1 MPFHTRLRR
10 LGTRNAGA
18 AALTVALAVLAMSLT
33 ACGQNHPDS
42 IFHQRTDFNREVDF
56 LFKLIIYIGTAVF
69 IFVEA
74 ILVLTLIKYRSRPG
88 QPAPEHVHGNT
99 TLEIAWTVIPLVIL
113 AIIAV
118 PTVRTIFR
126 TQAKARAD
134 ALQVEV
140 IGHQWW
146 WEFRY
151 PQYTVA
157 GANGRVDTVVT
168 ANELY
173 LPLGKTVNFTLKSKD
188 VIHSFWVPALAG
200 KRDVVTNRTNYLWYT
215 PDSTKMDAFNGA
227 CVEYCGTSHAN
238 MRFKAFTVSQADFDS
253 WMANQKLPG
262 VGAAVVAPNP
272 ATGAGPG
279 SPASAQPTAATP
291 SQVNPNVNASGTK
304 NAPAGAQQA
313 GPTLPGAG
321 PSGVGV
327 PSAPGAVNTNVAQA
341 GFVSFPHDKIP
352 QYAVPQTPLP
362 ANLKFDDGLLAS
374 GNAANG
380 AKLVST
386 GMCVACHTVR
396 GVPSMQATVGPN
408 LTHVGSR
415 TTIAAGLYPNDPQHL
430 ARWVKNANEMKP
442 GVAMPTF
449 GIGEY
454 DPVTLKAPVKIGFS
468 DQQIADIVAY
478 LQSLK

>member
-1 MPFHTRLRR
+1 MPFLTRLRR

-18 AALTVALAVLAMSLT
+18 AALTVALAVLSLSLT

-69 IFVEA
+69 IFVEG
-74 ILVLTLIKYRSRPG
+74 ILILTLIKYRSRPG
-88 QPAPEHVHGNT
+88 QAAPEHVHGNT

-113 AIIAV
+113 ILIAI
-118 PTVRTIFR
+118 PTVKTIFK
-126 TQAKARAD
+126 TEAKARDD

-157 GANGRVDTVVT
+157 NNGRTDTVVT

-173 LPLGKTVNFTLKSKD
+173 LPIGKTVNFTLKSRD
-188 VIHSFWVPALAG
+188 VIHSFWAPGLAG

-215 PDSTKMDAFNGA
+215 PDSTTMDVFNGA
-227 CVEYCGTSHAN
+227 CAEYCGTSHAN
-238 MRFKAFTVSQADFDS
+238 MRFKVFTVSQADFDS
-253 WMANQKLPG
+253 WMANQKLAG
-262 VGAAVVAPNP
+262 VGAQVATAP
-272 ATGAGPG
+272 AGATPVLQ
-279 SPASAQPTAATP
+279 QPTAP
-291 SQVNPNVNASGTK
+291 MGSQVNPNVNASGTL
-304 NAPAGAQQA
+304 NSPAGARQA
-313 GPTLPGAG
+313 SPTTPGSGPT
-321 PSGVGV
+321 GVGV
-327 PSAPGAVNTNVAQA
+327 PNAPGAVNANVVQA
-341 GFVSFPHDKIP
+341 GFVSYPREKIP
-352 QYAVPQTPLP
+352 AYAVPGTPLP
-362 ANLKFDDGLLAS
+362 AGLTYDDNLLAA

-386 GMCVACHTVR
+386 GMCVACHTIR
-396 GVPSMQATVGPN
+396 GVPTMAATVGPN

-415 TTIAAGLYPNDPQHL
+415 TTIAAGLYPNDAQHL
-430 ARWVKNANEMKP
+430 ARWVKDAPAMKP
-442 GVAMPTF
+442 GVIMPAL

-454 DPVTLKAPVKIGFS
+454 DPVTLKGPVKIGFT
-468 DQQIADIVAY
+468 DAQVADIVAY